1 MTTPDD
7 HDRRVTDRRATARRS
22 GDARATMLRS
32 RRPRVAVLVYND
44 CHADTRV
51 LKTAATLVEAGADVR
66 IFAIAR
72 PTAGYPAGVWRLEN
86 GVVLERLSTFELFQ
100 HLAPMAR
107 IYRRIS
113 GSPGAVA
120 LGATEDVGRGRGAPG
135 SAPAHAGRVA
145 RDRPIV
151 AAVAPAPKTALPDR
165 ILRSRAGRLALR
177 PLSAVVLWSYWRSA
191 ADAVT
196 RWRPD
201 VVHAND
207 ANTLHPAMSVAGRL
221 QVPFVYDSHEL
232 WTQRNVAG
240 RRPVATK
247 VERWIERRGIRR
259 AAAVITVSPSIAS
272 YLQTTYGLVQAPVL
286 VRNIPPA
293 AQRTTDRR
301 EGRLRALA
309 GLGAESRVLAYG
321 GRITTNRGLEETID
335 ALAELPDDVHLV
347 VLGYGAA
354 GYVDGLRTR
363 ARARGVTGRVHFV
376 GKVPSAEVS
385 LALADADAS
394 IVFVR
399 PTCLSYRW
407 SLPNKLFESIHGGLP
422 VVAADLPDT
431 RQIVEEHGVGEVFE
445 SEEPRV
451 MARTILS
458 VIADPERYRAASRHA
473 ATELTWEGESVR
485 LLEVYRRALGS
496 HWDDALADLEPV
508 DGLRA
513 PSDAGR
519 RAG

>member
-1 MTTPDD
+1 MDD
-7 HDRRVTDRRATARRS
+7 KRRGPVLRA
-22 GDARATMLRS
+22 

-44 CHADTRV
+44 CHSDTRV
-51 LKTAATLVEAGADVR
+51 LKSAATLVEAGADVR

-72 PTAGYPAGVWRLEN
+72 PAAGYPAGVWRLES
-86 GVVLERLSTFELFQ
+86 GVVLERLSTFELFH
-100 HLAPMAR
+100 HLAPLAR
-107 IYRRIS
+107 AYRRFS
-113 GSPGAVA
+113 GGPAPVA
-120 LGATEDVGRGRGAPG
+120 TRATEDVGRGRGAAGPTSEVTTASQ
-135 SAPAHAGRVA
+135 SAQPA
-145 RDRPIV
+145 V
-151 AAVAPAPKTALPDR
+151 AAAPPAPKTALPDR

-191 ADAVT
+191 ADAASQ
-196 RWRPD
+196 WRPD

-207 ANTLHPAMSVAGRL
+207 ANTLHPAMTIANEL

-232 WTQRNVAG
+232 WTRRNVAG
-240 RRPVATK
+240 RRPLATH

-272 YLQTTYGLVQAPVL
+272 YLQTTYGLGHKPVL

-293 AQRTTDRR
+293 AQRTTDRQ

-309 GLGAESRVLAYG
+309 GLGPGSRVLAYG

-335 ALAELPDDVHLV
+335 ALVELPDDVHLV

-354 GYVDGLRTR
+354 GYVDSLRTR
-363 ARARGVTGRVHFV
+363 ARDDGVASRVHFV
-376 GKVPSAEVS
+376 GKVPSDEVS

-422 VVAADLPDT
+422 IVAADLPDT
-431 RQIVEEHGVGEVFE
+431 RQIVEQHGVGEVFE

-451 MARTILS
+451 MARTILR
-458 VIADPERYRAASRHA
+458 VIADPERYRA

-485 LLEVYRRALGS
+485 LLDVYRRALGDR
-496 HWDDALADLEPV
+496 WDDALVDLEPV
-508 DGLRA
+508 VDVRSR
-513 PSDAGR
+513 SDADR
-519 RAG
+519 LAG